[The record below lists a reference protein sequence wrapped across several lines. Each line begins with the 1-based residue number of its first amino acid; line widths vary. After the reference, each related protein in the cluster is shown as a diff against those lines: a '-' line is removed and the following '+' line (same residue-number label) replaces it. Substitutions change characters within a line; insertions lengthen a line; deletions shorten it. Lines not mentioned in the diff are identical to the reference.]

1 MRWDVQIVY
10 LVRVGNTD
18 AWAMLSV
25 ATSWWSLGMGIGKIV
40 LLKDL
45 LPYRNKQACRHVRIG
60 HSCAFSLGTLQ
71 VRKVK
76 ELEALVDG
84 NGIELTTL
92 SHDQEEI
99 DPSTTSTRSRG
110 VRAASLLRVIS
121 KQSNVFAS
129 SGHRQDSGD
138 NRAAA
143 AILTDE

>member
-1 MRWDVQIVY
+1 MQWDVQIVY

-40 LLKDL
+40 LLKNL
-45 LPYRNKQACRHVRIG
+45 LPYRNKQACRHVQIG
-60 HSCAFSLGTLQ
+60 HSCAFSLGILQ

-92 SHDQEEI
+92 SHDQQVVQDEI
-99 DPSTTSTRSRG
+99 DHPSTTPTRSRG
-110 VRAASLLRVIS
+110 V
-121 KQSNVFAS
+121 
-129 SGHRQDSGD
+129 
-138 NRAAA
+138 
-143 AILTDE
+143 TDGC